1 MKTNFSRSLYI
12 LLPLLLAAC
21 GPLAPTP
28 TVTPSVTSA
37 PSSTPTLP
45 PTETPTP
52 EPQQP
57 PACTF
62 LLEQMT
68 MGESKPESYTFSEP
82 RVVLAGP
89 KGNFEIVEWL
99 PDSQR
104 ALIVRTI
111 YENHYEQYQSIEL
124 LDPSKTNVQVYAKR
138 DRLSNTSPLWVAGL
152 DALIYP
158 ERKVASYSYD
168 ENGTIIEGSIILNPI
183 SHLLWLSNGNPDTA
197 KKLKD
202 VQFNSPDEPDEWN
215 TIAKP
220 DGSQVIYLEAT
231 GENSYQIHS
240 RMVSQGSLENEQ
252 LIPFK
257 LALFP
262 NNERPINYD
271 MVWRPN
277 TTQIL
282 LSSSK
287 YIPGGS
293 YSFLFDTN
301 TGKICSLDFGNTAW
315 GARQWAL
322 VARWSPNGRYLAV
335 IRTTGSIPIDFS
347 DLAVL
352 DTVTGNLYTMAFSPQ
367 DVEGRRYVW
376 DIAWAPDNYHL
387 AATGRV
393 SAFQHCDPNCMDD
406 VNRLYLVDFISG
418 NADLLFPSFQFT
430 GGGLGDSL
438 AWSPDGTKILANC
451 WAESTG
457 RLCLVPVQRTP
468 QP

>member
-1 MKTNFSRSLYI
+1 MKTSFTRSLYI
-12 LLPLLLAAC
+12 LLTLFLAAC

-28 TVTPSVTSA
+28 TVTPSATSV

-45 PTETPTP
+45 PTETSMP

-62 LLEQMT
+62 PLEQTT
-68 MGESKPESYTFSEP
+68 MEESMPENYPFSEP
-82 RVVLAGP
+82 RVVLADP

-111 YENHYEQYQSIEL
+111 IENHYEQYQSIEL
-124 LDPSKTNVQVYAKR
+124 FDPNKIKVQVYAKR
-138 DRLSNTSPLWVAGL
+138 DRLSNTPPLWAAGL

-183 SHLLWLSNGNPDTA
+183 SHLLWLSNGNLDTA

-240 RMVSQGSLENEQ
+240 RMVSQGSLEDEQ
-252 LIPFK
+252 LIPFNSVQI
-257 LALFP
+257 P

-282 LSSSK
+282 FSSSQ
-287 YIPGGS
+287 YALGGS
-293 YSFLFDTN
+293 YSFLFDIN
-301 TGKICSLDFGNTAW
+301 TGKICSLDFGTT

-322 VARWSPNGRYLAV
+322 AARWSPNGRYLAI
-335 IRTTGSIPIDFS
+335 IRTSGSIPIDFS

-352 DTVTGNLYTMAFSPQ
+352 DTMTGNLYTLAFSPQ
-367 DVEGRRYVW
+367 NVEGRRYVW

-387 AATGRV
+387 AAIGRV
-393 SAFQHCDPNCMDD
+393 SAFPHCAPNCMEE
-406 VNRLYLVDFISG
+406 VGRLYLVDFVSG

-457 RLCLVPVQRTP
+457 RLCLISVQRTTP
-468 QP
+468 P